1 MDEVIAKL
9 LQLSDES
16 AVLVALY
23 DGFDRLRY
31 ANPAFRTTF
40 FLDPDETPFWSD
52 IVRRNFHARR
62 GTIISAANF
71 EEWLLSTQSRRGKTA
86 YRAYETDLID
96 GRWLWMT
103 ETVQPDGWM
112 LCIANDITS
121 LRADSRKVRQD
132 RDFAIKASHTDELT
146 GVANRRYVI
155 ARIEETIRIASKSK
169 EATGCLAILD
179 IDKFKQINDR
189 YGHSVGDLILRDF
202 AHTIHRLVRRRDC
215 LGRIGGEE
223 FLVLLPDTQIE
234 NAQLIVSRMLSQTRM
249 SRPLKDAPDFSY
261 TFSAGIAGVRGD
273 DTVEAVYGRADKA
286 LYSAKA
292 AGRNCIHL
300 ESELTDRPAAS
311 A

>member
-1 MDEVIAKL
+1 M
-9 LQLSDES
+9 
-16 AVLVALY
+16 
-23 DGFDRLRY
+23 RH
-31 ANPAFRTTF
+31 
-40 FLDPDETPFWSD
+40 
-52 IVRRNFHARR
+52 NFHAHR

-71 EEWLLSTQSRRGKTA
+71 EEWLLSTQSRRGKMA
-86 YRAYETDLID
+86 YRAYETDLVD

-103 ETVQPDGWM
+103 EAVQSDGWM

-146 GVANRRYVI
+146 GVANRRYVL
-155 ARIEETIRIASKSK
+155 ARIEETIRNVSRSK
-169 EATGCLAILD
+169 ETSGCLAILD

-234 NAQLIVSRMLSQTRM
+234 NAQLIVGRMLSQTSM
-249 SRPLKDAPDFSY
+249 SRPLQGAPDFSY
-261 TFSAGIAGVRGD
+261 TFSAGIAGVRSD
-273 DTVEAVYGRADKA
+273 DTVETLYGRADRA
-286 LYSAKA
+286 LYSAKG

-300 ESELTDRPAAS
+300 ESDQIDQPAAS